1 MGGLRRAITVIKSR
15 TSEHAQSI
23 HELQLNRQGVLVGKA
38 LEGFEGVLTGLPAY
52 RGITAMMSIP
62 DESDVG

>member
-1 MGGLRRAITVIKSR
+1 
-15 TSEHAQSI
+15 
-23 HELQLNRQGVLVGKA
+23 LQLNRQGVLVGKA